1 MDAITIAWSMCSA
14 ASLML
19 GLMHVFLW
27 LNEQR
32 SPVYLL
38 LTLAS
43 LGAATSA
50 LAELS
55 LMHAEST
62 AAYSELLRWQNLA
75 IFLILIPLVWA
86 VYLHLG
92 TGRRWLAWIITGLWT
107 ISIVINFASPGNLV
121 FLEVEALRQLHTF
134 WGETFVGALGVR
146 NPWVIVPD
154 IASFFIFLFF
164 VDTTVRS
171 WRRGHRQRALAVGVG
186 ATGFILIAG
195 VHAPLVDAGIV
206 QTPYMVSFAF
216 LTMVLAMSY
225 ELVTTAVR
233 ASRYAQELEAG
244 NRRWNAFLND
254 VQLPVMGI
262 VPDGAV
268 SYVNPFFERLSGYG
282 SAEIVG
288 QAATRLVPEANVVEL
303 AQRLRDAADR
313 PPRPRSQW
321 TLLCRS
327 GERRQVLLSS
337 VRQES
342 PEGAYEGILTIGE
355 DITDRLGA
363 ERELAGARREMERL
377 MRANM
382 LGELASALAH
392 ELNQP
397 LAAILSNAQA
407 AQRLLGSDAL
417 DPRELAEILDDIV
430 RDDRR
435 ASEVIARMRSMV
447 RKGEMQ
453 LEPVDLNGAV
463 RDVIDLMHIELDTQ
477 NVRLSFTP
485 ANELPPVVASP
496 VDIQQVIMNLLMNAV
511 RAVKIQPE
519 NARQVDIL
527 TKRVDGRIL
536 LSVEDSGAGIPGQ
549 VLDRMFEPFFT
560 TKTVGIGMGLAICRR
575 IVDAHGGRIRA
586 ENRETGG
593 ARVSVELPL
602 AGNGRDA
609 DV

>member
-262 VPDGAV
+262 APDGAV